1 METYRD
7 RLYRSYLE
15 SMEREPPTT
24 LDNLRSRAPYLRRLI
39 HRHFP
44 ADREC
49 HIFEM
54 GCGYGA
60 LLHFCRQEGY
70 RHAVG
75 VDRSPQQ
82 VETAA
87 CLGIPGVQQGDLLS
101 ALGSLADSSQDVV
114 IAFDVLEHF
123 AKDELLPLIDE
134 VHRVLRPG
142 GRWIVHVPNG
152 ESPFHGR
159 IRYGDF
165 THETIFTRTSLTQVL
180 RASGFAEVRTFEKTI
195 CRFPEILECYTISGD
210 FDYMLK
216 VVARDLKDLSQ
227 FLTDGLMQIPGVAGV
242 RSMICLEEI
251 KPLSPIP
258 VPGEAKRVGT

>member
-24 LDNLRSRAPYLRRLI
+24 LDNLRSRAPYLRSLI

-44 ADREC
+44 ADRDC
-49 HIFEM
+49 RIFEM

-101 ALGSLADSSQDVV
+101 ALGSLPDSSQDVV

-123 AKDELLPLIDE
+123 AKHELLPLIDE

-180 RASGFAEVRTFEKTI
+180 RASGFAEVRTFEDKPIIHGWKSLLRRLIWECFRPVLLLYLAAETGSFDRQTI
-195 CRFPEILECYTISGD
+195 
-210 FDYMLK
+210 
-216 VVARDLKDLSQ
+216 LSQ
-227 FLTDGLMQIPGVAGV
+227 GMLAVVFLPTA
-242 RSMICLEEI
+242 
-251 KPLSPIP
+251 
-258 VPGEAKRVGT
+258 